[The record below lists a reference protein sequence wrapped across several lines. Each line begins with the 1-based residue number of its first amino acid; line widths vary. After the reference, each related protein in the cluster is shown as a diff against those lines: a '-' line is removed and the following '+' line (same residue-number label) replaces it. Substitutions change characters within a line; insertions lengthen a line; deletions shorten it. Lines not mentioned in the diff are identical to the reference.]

1 MYTSEQGKAAI
12 HAVYQQKLEGL
23 NIEYTT
29 TLVHTA
35 FGETNVLVTGNPE
48 HPPLVLVH
56 GANGCAPV
64 ALDVY
69 PRLREHFRV
78 YAVDVVGE
86 PNRSSDRTMS
96 KKHREYGRWLV
107 EVLDGLDLQ
116 DVKLVGFSL
125 GGLCIWQALAEDARR
140 VQAAYMVAPAGVVA
154 GNPFKGIF
162 QLFLPMRRYIKRQD
176 PKALEQV
183 LGNLFTDEDPFAR
196 QFLGTVL
203 QHFKM
208 DFSPIKNITR
218 AEAQRIQT
226 PVHLFGA
233 GRDLMFPGQKL
244 LRRSQA
250 TFPNLKTAVLL
261 PDSKHVQG
269 RADNDRIQEH
279 ILSH

>member
-12 HAVYQQKLEGL
+12 HALYQQKLDGL
-23 NIEYTT
+23 NIEYTNAT
-29 TLVHTA
+29 VQTA
-35 FGETNVLVTGNPE
+35 FGETHVLVTGNPG

-86 PNRSSDRTMS
+86 PTRSSDRTMS
-96 KKHREYGRWLV
+96 KKRREYGQWLV
-107 EVLDGLDLQ
+107 EVLDGLDLHG
-116 DVKLVGFSL
+116 VKLVGFSL
-125 GGLCIWQALAEDARR
+125 GGLCIWQALATDAWR
-140 VQAAYMVAPAGVVA
+140 VESAYLVAPAGVVA

-162 QLFLPMRRYIKRQD
+162 QLFLPMRRYMKRQD
-176 PKALEQV
+176 PKALEKV
-183 LGNLFTDEDPFAR
+183 LHGLFTDEDPFAR
-196 QFLGTVL
+196 QFLGTAL

-208 DFSPIKNITR
+208 DFSPIKNITK

-226 PVHLFGA
+226 PVHVFA
-233 GRDLMFPGQKL
+233 GGEDLMFPGRKL
-244 LRRSQA
+244 LKRARA
-250 TFPNLKTAVLL
+250 IFPNLQSAVLL

-269 RADNDRIQEH
+269 KADNDRIQEH
-279 ILSH
+279 ILSS